1 MIHSISIR
9 FGSLNPRPFP
19 VPSTSHLPVFTDNVL
34 PSILVH
40 LGVLDISNSPSL
52 SNHFTEAR
60 DPQKLASLLGA
71 APEPGPKQ
79 EPVEGPVLSASD
91 AYILRAAA
99 IDACEMIVAS
109 SRKLQ
114 SSPEW
119 VRELKLPELDMWLWA
134 VAKDRVDYRQL
145 PRFAQR
151 DTMYF

>member
-1 MIHSISIR
+1 
-9 FGSLNPRPFP
+9 

-34 PSILVH
+34 PSLLVH
-40 LGVLDISNSPSL
+40 LGVLDITSSPSL
-52 SNHFTEAR
+52 SSHFTEAR
-60 DPQKLASLLGA
+60 DPETLASLLGP
-71 APEPGPKQ
+71 APESGPKQ
-79 EPVEGPVLSASD
+79 EPIEGPVLSASD
-91 AYILRAAA
+91 AYLLRGAA

-114 SSPEW
+114 SSPQW

-151 DTMYF
+151 DTVFF